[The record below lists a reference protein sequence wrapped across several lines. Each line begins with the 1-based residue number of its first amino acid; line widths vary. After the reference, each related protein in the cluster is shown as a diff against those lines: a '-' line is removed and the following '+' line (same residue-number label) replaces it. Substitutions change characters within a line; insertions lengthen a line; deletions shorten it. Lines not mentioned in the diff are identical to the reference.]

1 MITSSPF
8 SWWQVQAAQSI
19 WRRSHQGLNRMITK
33 TLSRRA
39 LLRGTGGAM
48 VALPHLNLMADKPN
62 GSDVPKRMVCVGT
75 NFGFVPKLFF
85 PQKPGEIMT
94 LQS

>member
-1 MITSSPF
+1 
-8 SWWQVQAAQSI
+8 
-19 WRRSHQGLNRMITK
+19 MITK

-75 NFGFVPKLFF
+75 NFGFVPSYF
-85 PQKPGEIMT
+85 PSKTGRNYDAPELIQQLEQHREI
-94 LQS
+94 LPYFLV